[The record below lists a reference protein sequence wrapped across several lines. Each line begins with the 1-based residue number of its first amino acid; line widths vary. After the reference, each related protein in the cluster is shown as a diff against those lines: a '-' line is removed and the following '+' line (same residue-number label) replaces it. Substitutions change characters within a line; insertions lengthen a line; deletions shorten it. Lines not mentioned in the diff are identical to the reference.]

1 MKNGVKKVT
10 CVFLTIFVSGIIG
23 MLMWYLWPL
32 FTMWFIQ
39 TELNIVFVMSLCCLI
54 IILSFLITSI
64 PLAIAKYFKLLNS
77 KGCAIVCSLLMGLP
91 VTIKQ
96 ILNWNLYT
104 LPSFQKS
111 FRVEGGSAWTAVLC
125 IIFPGIMS
133 IVATYFRLTG
143 KWD

>member
-54 IILSFLITSI
+54 IILSF
-64 PLAIAKYFKLLNS
+64 
-77 KGCAIVCSLLMGLP
+77 
-91 VTIKQ
+91 
-96 ILNWNLYT
+96 
-104 LPSFQKS
+104 
-111 FRVEGGSAWTAVLC
+111 
-125 IIFPGIMS
+125 
-133 IVATYFRLTG
+133 
-143 KWD
+143 